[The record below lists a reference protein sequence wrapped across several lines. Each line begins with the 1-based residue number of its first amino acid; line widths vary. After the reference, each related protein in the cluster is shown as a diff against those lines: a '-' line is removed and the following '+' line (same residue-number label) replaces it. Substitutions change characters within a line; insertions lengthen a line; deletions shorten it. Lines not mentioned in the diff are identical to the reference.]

1 MTEHSLLVE
10 DLWLLR
16 EVPVDYLDEA
26 RSLTV
31 TLRLTDMER
40 RDLLSAVRR
49 TSMMHRKES
58 ARLKAE
64 GLLQQ
69 AYERGLKAD
78 GLESLHAVITIDE
91 EKEAA

>member
-64 GLLQQ
+64 GLLKE

-78 GLESLHAVITIDE
+78 ALECLHAVITIDE

>member
-31 TLRLTDMER
+31 TLRLTAMER
-40 RDLLSAVRR
+40 RDLLAAVRR
-49 TSMMHRKES
+49 KLWRHR
-58 ARLKAE
+58 A
-64 GLLQQ
+64 GN
-69 AYERGLKAD
+69 
-78 GLESLHAVITIDE
+78 
-91 EKEAA
+91 

>member
-64 GLLQQ
+64 GLLKE
-69 AYERGLKAD
+69 AYERGVKASA
-78 GLESLHAVITIDE
+78 LESLHAVITIDE

>member
-78 GLESLHAVITIDE
+78 ALESLHAVITIDA